1 MYVQPL
7 PRSRGIRNPK
17 RGGVRWEKPAPRF
30 PCVMQ
35 LKLDSRFAC
44 PTEAGDAESSL
55 PHVPRNT
62 AHRIGRIPRR
72 EPLPMTDDTP
82 CGQYEKAPGLSSFSL
97 GSGCISW
104 MSPDSETRIP
114 FVCFRDVCGNDGKVF
129 PPGSADHVDLSAA
142 FARSQYQ
149 AAMAA
154 RVRRIVLNDL
164 PPQDNVTHLLHANHS
179 IRARHLSDSV
189 GKEKQFLPSGSV
201 NEGRDFAQGFQNSRV
216 KPSAGRIS
224 PRRRGS
230 HPP

>member
-1 MYVQPL
+1 MQP
-7 PRSRGIRNPK
+7 
-17 RGGVRWEKPAPRF
+17 
-30 PCVMQ
+30 
-35 LKLDSRFAC
+35 KLDSRLAC

-55 PHVPRNT
+55 PHAPRNT

-104 MSPDSETRIP
+104 MSPDSEPRIP

-154 RVRRIVLNDL
+154 RANAWPGRQEAPAPPWWRRTCRRVGLAL
-164 PPQDNVTHLLHANHS
+164 SPPRPARGRVGHA
-179 IRARHLSDSV
+179 RPLR
-189 GKEKQFLPSGSV
+189 E
-201 NEGRDFAQGFQNSRV
+201 
-216 KPSAGRIS
+216 
-224 PRRRGS
+224 
-230 HPP
+230 